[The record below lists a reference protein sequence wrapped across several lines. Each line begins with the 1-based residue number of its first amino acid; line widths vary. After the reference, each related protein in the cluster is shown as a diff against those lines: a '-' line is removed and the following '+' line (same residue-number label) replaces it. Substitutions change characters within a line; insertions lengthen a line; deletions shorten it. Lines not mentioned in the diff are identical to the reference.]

1 MKESIDKL
9 YRENEYLKNLNAILR
24 SDGERFQVRSDRAV
38 YYKKVGKKYVEVND
52 PWAYDGLGEGFWLIQ
67 VRPGSTSIR
76 HQVYPAASALTAAAR
91 LKEDELVAIIREAS
105 EARPQ
110 NRKISEEAL
119 RDWKKF
125 IKKHGE
131 EFNNLEYP
139 SLQENAEKII
149 KALIGENY

>member
-9 YRENEYLKNLNAILR
+9 YRENEYLKNLNAILQADGKRLLNANER
-24 SDGERFQVRSDRAV
+24 SV
-38 YYKKVGKKYVEVND
+38 YYKKVGKKYVQVND
-52 PWAYDGLGEGFWLIQ
+52 PWAYDGLGEGFWLVQ

-76 HQVYPAASALTAAAR
+76 HQVYPASSALTAAVR
-91 LKEDELVAIIREAS
+91 LKEDELIKIIREAS
-105 EARPQ
+105 EARP
-110 NRKISEEAL
+110 RTREISEEAL